1 MAITI
6 YPNAVLQ
13 CVRWLEERL
22 QYNVEHKICSS
33 ENRLIGRL
41 LTRTDELKRAY
52 SEICRKLNKYQ
63 LGSLLDCLLCTSVYW
78 NPDAN
83 KKARDSKRRLIEVN
97 QDIAKKAL
105 ELSTLL
111 IKRSEISNSS
121 AFYSNNHYHI
131 CDVMEQAAIN
141 NYLFTCHVK
150 APIAIIRDRFEL
162 KYWPDLE
169 DIIGEIGKDA
179 EKATVTP
186 SNTLTDAATSN
197 TRESLTD
204 YFKVMFSSF
213 DDRSTRLGGH
223 LPERF
228 TLTDATL
235 ATIANVFL
243 DLAPDDLVDAV
254 YVKGLRQRLRKSSAT
269 NLLHG
274 QA

>member
-1 MAITI
+1 MAKTVD
-6 YPNAVLQ
+6 PNAVLK
-13 CVRWLEERL
+13 CVRWLEERF

-41 LTRTDELKRAY
+41 LTRTNELKKVY
-52 SEICRKLNKYQ
+52 SEFYSKLNASQ
-63 LGSLLDCLLCTSVYW
+63 LGSLLDCLLCASVYW

-83 KKARDSKRRLIEVN
+83 KKARDSKQRLIELN
-97 QDIAKKAL
+97 QDIAKKAF
-105 ELSTLL
+105 ELSILL
-111 IKRSEISNSS
+111 KKRSEISNSS
-121 AFYSNNHYHI
+121 GFYSNNHYHI
-131 CDVMEQAAIN
+131 CDVMEQAAISN
-141 NYLFTCHVK
+141 HLFTCHVK
-150 APIAIIRDRFEL
+150 EPVAIIREQFEL

-179 EKATVTP
+179 ENATVTP

-197 TRESLTD
+197 KRESLTD

-243 DLAPDDLVDAV
+243 DLTPDDLVDAV

-269 NLLHG
+269 NLLNG
-274 QA
+274 